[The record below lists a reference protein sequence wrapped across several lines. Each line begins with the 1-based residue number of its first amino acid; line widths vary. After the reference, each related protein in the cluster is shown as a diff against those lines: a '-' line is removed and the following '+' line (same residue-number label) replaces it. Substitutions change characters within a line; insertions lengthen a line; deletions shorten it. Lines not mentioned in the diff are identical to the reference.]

1 MWETTLLLF
10 FLAAAPVFAVDA
22 VIALVLLMLLLFM
35 LPLLTFFVVVERC
48 SMSADAVAATSCPK
62 KKTVNSLCYQL
73 IRTPWHCLFIICHF
87 VLLRPKKVGQNA
99 RSHLIDDKM
108 CTPVSINR
116 TGRGPKH
123 IPGT

>member
-1 MWETTLLLF
+1 MWETTLLLLF

-35 LPLLTFFVVVERC
+35 LPLLTFFVVERC

-108 CTPVSINR
+108 
-116 TGRGPKH
+116 
-123 IPGT
+123 